1 MDALTI
7 LKLLVGIPFIFFL
20 PGLSWSY
27 LLFKRREAPVIER
40 VGVAIG
46 LSLALT
52 PLAMFWLAFLLHV
65 RITLLNTVLLTLA
78 LSAIPPGVIWMRRTK
93 GYQDT
98 VAALKT
104 RLFRI
109 RDRAMPRAQ

>member
-27 LLFKRREAPVIER
+27 LLFKRRETPVIER

-46 LSLALT
+46 LSLALV
-52 PLAMFWLAFLLHV
+52 PLAMFWLAWLLHV
-65 RITLLNTVLLTLA
+65 KVTLLNVVLLTLA
-78 LSAIPPGVIWMRRTK
+78 LSAIPPGVIRLRGTK
-93 GYQDT
+93 RYQDT

-109 RDRAMPRAQ
+109 RDRAMPHAQ